1 MKTYQALE
9 IAKIITALPEK
20 AQIKAVYD
28 LAMTISGD
36 YGKDII
42 NDLQED
48 IVVPS
53 ITYSGSK
60 EEPAMHVTYTGSI

>member
-20 AQIKAVYD
+20 AKLKAIYD
-28 LAMTISGD
+28 LAMTINRD

-48 IVVPS
+48 IAAAS

-60 EEPAMHVTYTGSI
+60 KEPNMHLTYTGSI